1 MLAVPFFERAL
12 YELPDSELTDAK
24 IKQLADEIELKVQGG
39 SASRPLLSVPH
50 IISDEAS
57 CYYHGYVLAEMSV
70 RQTRHHFLKDGGVI
84 VDNPEVG
91 VALRDQYWRP
101 GNSESFRDLV
111 AKLTGAPLT
120 GAAWVA
126 DLKKPLEALIRSEKA
141 EYDAF
146 LRP

>member
-1 MLAVPFFERAL
+1 M
-12 YELPDSELTDAK
+12 
-24 IKQLADEIELKVQGG
+24 
-39 SASRPLLSVPH
+39 
-50 IISDEAS
+50 
-57 CYYHGYVLAEMSV
+57 LAEMAV

-146 LRP
+146 LRPGGGEGGGGEGGGDKVELEMRVTLVDGDEVIADSERDGSFENMCHTFREFVAKRVNASKE